1 MERMVSRVRR
11 LSPLHTFSDALLIS
25 LFSESD
31 FQPDNIQQGVVLF
44 EKDEPTE
51 YWYLLLSGEVQLY
64 SKTYVGDFKH
74 LKTLRCGS
82 LFGDLSTLTHSCS
95 CLVSRPAQLIK
106 ISQNHFLSVYNKH
119 GDHLQPFIIIMHDI
133 LTDETPMDPQL
144 PMHSSGLF
152 NGQRS
157 NDLMSSEINPNEIVS
172 VSTEGIPTKM
182 ILPSLPHRRENRS
195 HRPNQ
200 LNHNQNHR
208 TEDRN
213 FIEFH
218 NPTGIE
224 KQVLES
230 GEVLHRKM
238 LTDNHQVIRDI
249 TTQHTRVQNCMIGAE
264 MIDWLLTLFVSTS
277 TTSSSLS
284 RIQMSAIWQVLLN
297 NGMIAHIDGEHEF
310 MDKTNSYYRW
320 VQPYRNRNKVA
331 PTIEEVS
338 KSTALLSSIAPETL
352 FLMIV
357 SKPGFERSP
366 EELEVVY
373 EELTFIKA
381 LSHLSTM
388 VKRQLANFVKVEQY
402 IHAGSVVF
410 RQREI
415 GVYWYIVLKGA
426 VEVNVNGKVVCIL
439 REGDDFG
446 KLALVNDLPRAATIV
461 TYEDDSIF
469 LVVDKHHFNQILHQV
484 EANTVRLKD
493 YGEDVLVL
501 EKVDIPRGAALENS
515 NSCNFNC
522 GYSVM
527 AGKAEKILEYVLE
540 TRIDALSDDIS
551 EIDLFVED
559 FILTHDAFMPANTV
573 CNFLKSYYFRTP
585 YRATR
590 DSITDSCTEEV
601 RCKKRVVQFVYI
613 WCSMLKINFFLNPVT
628 NSFVEELFCHVID
641 DRKRLGGMEE
651 IMTRIGAIRT
661 SRENMQ
667 LVLARHPAIVLDCGV
682 LSARTPCPILPS
694 DVCNQI
700 IYLADTTCFVLPI
713 RVDKTAEEI
722 CELSRRRMS
731 FSAEPLKLV
740 EVKSNGEKLIFSPT
754 DRAIPTVLSLNS
766 KLYVVNREEI
776 PMLVPMED
784 QNGPTPTT
792 HSSILHLIDSQE
804 LAHQLFLFHLQLLR
818 ATDSNE
824 LLYQVIGRESFPQ
837 SMPFNLDLL
846 VRRFNEVQHWS
857 TTEILLATEDN
868 RVEILKK
875 FIHIATIAREYRD
888 LLTVFAITLGLSHT
902 SVSRL
907 TLTWNKLPPAT
918 FKTFSELE
926 NLLDPT
932 RNHRMY
938 RLLVSKIATPYIP
951 FVPLILKDLMFIHQG
966 NKSFYNGLVNFEKMH
981 MFAKIFRNFRQ
992 CKSHMNDTT
1001 DHQYVEPQSLIRNL
1015 RVIDNQKMLIQLSY
1029 GIEPK
1034 TAKRTVVFQ

>member
-1 MERMVSRVRR
+1 MERIVSRVRR
-11 LSPLHTFSDALLIS
+11 LSPLHNFSDALLIS
-25 LFSESD
+25 LLSESD

-64 SKTYVGDFKH
+64 SKSYIGDFKH
-74 LKTLRCGS
+74 LKTLRCGA

-95 CLVSRPAQLIK
+95 CLVSRPAQLIR

-119 GDHLQPFIIIMHDI
+119 GDHLQPSIIIMHDI
-133 LTDETPMDPQL
+133 LTDETPMEQL
-144 PMHSSGLF
+144 PMQSSGLF

-157 NDLMSSEINPNEIVS
+157 NDLIQSEINPHEIVS
-172 VSTEGIPTKM
+172 VSTEGVPTKM
-182 ILPSLPHRRENRS
+182 ILPSIPHKRETPILHRNINNRNEEKS
-195 HRPNQ
+195 
-200 LNHNQNHR
+200 
-208 TEDRN
+208 

-218 NPTGIE
+218 KPTGIE
-224 KQVLES
+224 KQIVES
-230 GEVLHRKM
+230 GLILHRKM

-284 RIQMSAIWQVLLN
+284 RIQMGAIWQVLLN
-297 NGMIAHIDGEHEF
+297 HGLIAHIDGEHQF

-338 KSTALLSSIAPETL
+338 KSITLLSSIAPETL

-402 IHAGSVVF
+402 VHAGSVVF
-410 RQREI
+410 RQGDI

-426 VEVNVNGKVVCIL
+426 VEVNVSGRIVCVL

-484 EANTVRLKD
+484 EDNTVRLKD

-515 NSCNFNC
+515 NSSNFNC

-540 TRIDALSDDIS
+540 TRIDALSDDIT
-551 EIDLFVED
+551 ELDLFVED
-559 FILTHDAFMPANTV
+559 FILTHDAFMPDNTV
-573 CNFLKSYYFRTP
+573 CNFLKTYYFRTA

-601 RCKKRVVQFVYI
+601 RCKRRVVQFVYV
-613 WCSMLKINFFLNPVT
+613 WCSLLRINFFLNPVT

-651 IMTRIGAIRT
+651 IMTRIAAIRT
-661 SRENMQ
+661 ARENMQ

-682 LSARTPCPILPS
+682 LSAHTPCPILPS

-731 FSAEPLKLV
+731 FSAEPLLLV
-740 EVKSNGEKLIFSPT
+740 EVKSNGEKLIFSPN
-754 DRAIPTVLSLNS
+754 DSAIPTVLSLNS

-776 PMLVPMED
+776 PSLMPMED
-784 QNGPTPTT
+784 QNGPNPSS

-824 LLYQVIGRESFPQ
+824 LLYQVIGRESFPL

-846 VRRFNEVQHWS
+846 VRRFNEIQHWS
-857 TTEILLATEDN
+857 TTEILLASEEN
-868 RVEILKK
+868 RIEILKK
-875 FIHIATIAREYRD
+875 FITIATIAREYRD

-907 TLTWNKLPPAT
+907 TLTWSKLPPVT
-918 FKTFSELE
+918 LKTFSELE

-938 RLLVSKIATPYIP
+938 RLMVSKMTSPYIP

-981 MFAKIFRNFRQ
+981 MFAKIFRSFRQ
-992 CKSHMNDTT
+992 CKTQMDDTS
-1001 DHQYVEPQSLIRNL
+1001 DHEFAEPQSLIRNL
-1015 RVIDNQKMLIQLSY
+1015 RVIDNQKKLMQLSY
-1029 GIEPK
+1029 EIEPK
-1034 TAKRTVVFQ
+1034 TTRRNVVFH

>member
-25 LFSESD
+25 LLSESD

-64 SKTYVGDFKH
+64 SKNYVGDFKH

-82 LFGDLSTLTHSCS
+82 LFGDLSTTTHSCS
-95 CLVSRPAQLIK
+95 CLVSRPAQLIR

-119 GDHLQPFIIIMHDI
+119 GDHLQQFIIIMHDI
-133 LTDETPMDPQL
+133 LTDETPMDPI
-144 PMHSSGLF
+144 PTYSSGLF

-157 NDLMSSEINPNEIVS
+157 NDLMTSEINPNEIVS

-182 ILPSLPHRRENRS
+182 ILPSIPYRRDKVKNNR
-195 HRPNQ
+195 PVTQ
-200 LNHNQNHR
+200 K
-208 TEDRN
+208 TVEERN

-218 NPTGIE
+218 NPTRIE
-224 KQVLES
+224 KEIIES
-230 GEVLHRKM
+230 GGTLHRKM
-238 LTDNHQVIRDI
+238 LTDNHLVIRDI

-297 NGMIAHIDGEHEF
+297 YGIIAHIDGEHQF

-331 PTIEEVS
+331 PTMEEVL
-338 KSTALLSSIAPETL
+338 KSISLLSSVAPETL

-388 VKRQLANFVKVEQY
+388 VKRQLANFVKVEQFV
-402 IHAGSVVF
+402 HAGSVVF
-410 RQREI
+410 RQGEI

-426 VEVNVNGKVVCIL
+426 VEVNVNGKVVCVL

-469 LVVDKHHFNQILHQV
+469 LVVDKHNFNQILHQV

-515 NSCNFNC
+515 SFSSLNC

-551 EIDLFVED
+551 ELDLFVED
-559 FILTHDAFMPANTV
+559 FILTHDAFMPDNTV
-573 CNFLKSYYFRTP
+573 CNFLKTYYFRTP

-590 DSITDSCTEEV
+590 DSISDSCTEEV
-601 RCKKRVVQFVYI
+601 RCKRRVVQFVYI
-613 WCSMLKINFFLNPVT
+613 WCRMLKINFFLNPVT

-682 LSARTPCPILPS
+682 LSAHTPCPILPS

-731 FSAEPLKLV
+731 FSAEPLNLV
-740 EVKSNGEKLIFSPT
+740 EVKSNGEKLIFSPN

-776 PMLVPMED
+776 PLLVPMED
-784 QNGPTPTT
+784 QNGPTPSS

-824 LLYQVIGRESFPQ
+824 LLYQVIGRESFPL

-857 TTEILLATEDN
+857 TTEILLASEEN

-875 FIHIATIAREYRD
+875 FIAIATIAREYRD

-907 TLTWNKLPPAT
+907 TLTWSKLPPIT
-918 FKTFSELE
+918 LKTFSELE
-926 NLLDPT
+926 HLLDPT

-938 RLLVSKIATPYIP
+938 RLMVSKMASPYIP

-992 CKSHMNDTT
+992 CKSQMNDSS
-1001 DHQYVEPQSLIRNL
+1001 DHEYVEPQSLIRNL
-1015 RVIDNQKMLIQLSY
+1015 RVIDNQKKLMQISY
-1029 GIEPK
+1029 EIEPK
-1034 TAKRTVVFQ
+1034 TTRRNIGFY